1 MRRDV
6 ARPLSGVIL
15 LAGLISTSCS
25 DGLPTEPTAS
35 PKAQPVSIAAEPTRV
50 TPEFLPSVVTS
61 CGGRRPFRT
70 RFVVILGALDG
81 LQALDVSFTDRS
93 GVFVA
98 PAVIPASDLF
108 TGSMM
113 TSPAI
118 RLPTSTPIPFPTTL
132 ANIGLSTPAG
142 TSQRLP
148 VILEFGCHVQPA
160 GTIVITA
167 GTRDHRGRR
176 GDHRLTIEV
185 GE

>member
-1 MRRDV
+1 MRGDV
-6 ARPLSGVIL
+6 IRSLSGVIL

-25 DGLPTEPTAS
+25 DAVPTEPTAS
-35 PKAQPVSIAAEPTRV
+35 AKALPVSIAAEPARV
-50 TPEFLPSVVTS
+50 TPEFLPSVVPS

-70 RFVVILGALDG
+70 RFAVILGTLDSV
-81 LQALDVSFTDRS
+81 QTLDASFTDRS
-93 GVFVA
+93 GVVVA

-113 TSPAI
+113 TSPPI

-132 ANIGLSTPAG
+132 ATIDLSTPAG

-148 VILEFGCHVQPA
+148 VTLEFGCHVQPL

-176 GDHRLTIEV
+176 GDHRVTIGV
-185 GE
+185 GD

>member
-1 MRRDV
+1 MRGDV
-6 ARPLSGVIL
+6 TRSLSGVIL

-25 DGLPTEPTAS
+25 DAVPTEPTAS
-35 PKAQPVSIAAEPTRV
+35 AKAQPVSIAAEPTRV
-50 TPEFLPSVVTS
+50 TPEFLPSVVPS
-61 CGGRRPFRT
+61 CGVRRPFRT
-70 RFVVILGALDG
+70 RFAVILGAMDSMQTLD
-81 LQALDVSFTDRS
+81 ASFTDRS
-93 GVFVA
+93 GVIVA

-113 TSPAI
+113 TSPPI
-118 RLPTSTPIPFPTTL
+118 RLPTSTPIPFPTNL
-132 ANIGLSTPAG
+132 AINDLSTPAG

-148 VILEFGCHVQPA
+148 VILEFGCHVQPL

-167 GTRDHRGRR
+167 RTRDHRGQR

>member
-1 MRRDV
+1 MRGDV
-6 ARPLSGVIL
+6 TRSLSGVIL

-25 DGLPTEPTAS
+25 DVMPTGPTAAS
-35 PKAQPVSIAAEPTRV
+35 KAQPVSIAAEPARV
-50 TPEFLPSVVTS
+50 TPEFLPSIAPS

-70 RFVVILGALDG
+70 RFAVILGAMDG
-81 LQALDVSFTDRS
+81 LQTLDASFTDRS

-98 PAVIPASDLF
+98 PAVIAASDLF

-113 TSPAI
+113 TSPPT
-118 RLPTSTPIPFPTTL
+118 RLPTSTPIPFPTSL
-132 ANIGLSTPAG
+132 ANIDLSMPAG
-142 TSQRLP
+142 PSQRLP
-148 VILEFGCHVQPA
+148 VTLEFDCHVQPL

-176 GDHRLTIEV
+176 GDHRLTIDV